1 MFNIIGI
8 TIDIYLFFI
17 LMGWGITRLILPAST
32 SPYQFWLAPW
42 FGLIVTDISAVWLSR
57 LGLGTNESVYLVTLL
72 GVVLLVF
79 CKFCKVP
86 LSVPWKKFDGILAL
100 GSLIALFLALAPLF
114 PENPFPTTISLEN
127 ADPPFYAIVADFLKS
142 HSIKQSPLFDPEH
155 PSNDL
160 IRKMLY
166 PGNRTGCWLV
176 FGLIASRF
184 NLQTYQIFTITLG
197 VFFALTPPLI
207 TIFTWVV
214 TKRPFAALLSLTISV
229 FNVNLL
235 FFNYHGFAAQILA
248 QGCLILAYLC
258 FYLAE
263 REDERFHYYLLA
275 LGLSISSLFT
285 LYPEITIFLFVPLT
299 FYCLLKIIN
308 TKNKAL
314 KKIALIKNI
323 LITFI
328 VTTLIDPYGIWH
340 GTKYLLAAST
350 QNDVN
355 MRIPRWAFPVDMI
368 GFISI
373 HSHKNYSIYL
383 LLIASVLVTGLIILG
398 LFNLGNKTFFLSIFT
413 FSLAILLWFRVI
425 REYPYAYYKA
435 TGFLLFAV
443 IITFSVGL
451 GSVVVWCSSKLGE
464 ISLQFITLWMVVIFS
479 IIAIL
484 PMFQQMMA
492 TPFRVTPELVSLS
505 EVPIIAKKRKIYIGT
520 YDTWQQLWAS
530 IFLNKSRM
538 AFLNLD
544 PHNHPLNSEIEKDS
558 LLLVP
563 ASDWEN
569 QFFINKKDKLIW
581 KNDRYVIATTEEHRV
596 TIKAGKNW
604 WPLEKWWGKG
614 NKTKTF
620 RWMNQDATI
629 EIKNKESSYLKVALN
644 LNFFPIM
651 SKTTLDMYLNG
662 DIIKTLN
669 INPGLNLYSVSCK
682 LRPGENQILFHIREG
697 TVTVPGDPRKIAL
710 GVNGIA
716 LGINGIPFATIKPQ

>member
-1 MFNIIGI
+1 
-8 TIDIYLFFI
+8 
-17 LMGWGITRLILPAST
+17 
-32 SPYQFWLAPW
+32 
-42 FGLIVTDISAVWLSR
+42 
-57 LGLGTNESVYLVTLL
+57 
-72 GVVLLVF
+72 
-79 CKFCKVP
+79 
-86 LSVPWKKFDGILAL
+86 
-100 GSLIALFLALAPLF
+100 
-114 PENPFPTTISLEN
+114 
-127 ADPPFYAIVADFLKS
+127 
-142 HSIKQSPLFDPEH
+142 
-155 PSNDL
+155 
-160 IRKMLY
+160 
-166 PGNRTGCWLV
+166 
-176 FGLIASRF
+176 
-184 NLQTYQIFTITLG
+184 
-197 VFFALTPPLI
+197 
-207 TIFTWVV
+207 
-214 TKRPFAALLSLTISV
+214 
-229 FNVNLL
+229 
-235 FFNYHGFAAQILA
+235 
-248 QGCLILAYLC
+248 
-258 FYLAE
+258 
-263 REDERFHYYLLA
+263 
-275 LGLSISSLFT
+275 
-285 LYPEITIFLFVPLT
+285 
-299 FYCLLKIIN
+299 
-308 TKNKAL
+308 
-314 KKIALIKNI
+314 
-323 LITFI
+323 
-328 VTTLIDPYGIWH
+328 
-340 GTKYLLAAST
+340 
-350 QNDVN
+350 
-355 MRIPRWAFPVDMI
+355 
-368 GFISI
+368 
-373 HSHKNYSIYL
+373 
-383 LLIASVLVTGLIILG
+383 
-398 LFNLGNKTFFLSIFT
+398 
-413 FSLAILLWFRVI
+413 LWFRLI
-425 REYPYAYYKA
+425 REYPYAYYKV